1 MLEWKVALLVAVP
14 VVAVPV
20 VAPVVAAVSTQHRR
34 GQVLVPA
41 VGLVTSAAVA
51 AKPTEEKYSV
61 NQTLKKRTL

>member
-14 VVAVPV
+14 VVAV
-20 VAPVVAAVSTQHRR
+20 PVVAAVSTQHRR

-51 AKPTEEKYSV
+51 AKPTEEKFSV

>member
-20 VAPVVAAVSTQHRR
+20 VAAVSTQHRR
-34 GQVLVPA
+34 GQVPVPA
-41 VGLVTSAAVA
+41 VALVTSAVA
-51 AKPTEEKYSV
+51 AKPTEEKFSV